1 MSEQKIKI
9 RMIETWTTIVVRECL
24 EIDAKEFSELDGM
37 TVEEMQNYIKSNWH
51 EMESERH
58 GVSLSIF
65 EMCCNEDVASERI
78 KNETYDVEFE

>member
-1 MSEQKIKI
+1 
-9 RMIETWTTIVVRECL
+9 
-24 EIDAKEFSELDGM
+24 M